1 MVDQTTSN
9 ADGASARIENEMPQ
23 DEPGSTRKIHPAAKR
38 NLMIIG
44 GVFGAAVILVVLLIM
59 LRSNK
64 AEEKTNDVNLDV
76 NRAVIDNP
84 NGDNLSP
91 AMRAAIAQKL
101 EEERKAAVESG
112 QKVYIPPETL
122 GSMQPVIDEQA
133 AREQQ
138 PVAVGAV
145 QSEPLSPDDVERL
158 ARRREGLERQVAQ
171 LLATVTPAIAPAR
184 ITFASLAA
192 AAPKTPAATGAPA
205 GQPGDTTQATG
216 DFLIDSLEIAAGE
229 IASPIDTY
237 KTSYASARI
246 VAGKLAGAFL
256 IGASKQQEDG
266 LALSYSLMRFGG
278 KTYKID
284 AIGLDEKTSTDA
296 MDVSVDRRY
305 LERWVIPVTVE
316 AAGGFFKAISNP
328 GSSILQTQNNVVV
341 ETPASTTEQARN
353 AGFAAGMGILQKEV
367 AREAAKPFRITALAN
382 TSIGILFRQP
392 VVRQ

>member
-1 MVDQTTSN
+1 MVDQTTSS
-9 ADGASARIENEMPQ
+9 ADGASGRIENEVPQ
-23 DEPGSTRKIHPAAKR
+23 DEPGSARKIHPAAKR
-38 NLMIIG
+38 NLIIIG
-44 GVFGAAVILVVLLIM
+44 GVFGAAVILVVLLTM

-64 AEEKTNDVNLDV
+64 DEKKTNDVNLNV
-76 NRAVIDNP
+76 SSAVVGNP
-84 NGDNLSP
+84 NGDDLSP

-101 EEERKAAVESG
+101 EEERQAAVASG

-122 GSMQPVIDEQA
+122 GTTQPVTEEKA
-133 AREQQ
+133 AEHQ
-138 PVAVGAV
+138 PAVAGAI
-145 QSEPLSPDDVERL
+145 QSEPLSPEDAERL
-158 ARRREGLERQVAQ
+158 ARRREGLERQVGQ
-171 LLATVTPAIAPAR
+171 LLASVPAGSAPAR

-192 AAPKTPAATGAPA
+192 ATPTTPAATGAAA
-205 GQPGDTTQATG
+205 GQPSVAAQATG
-216 DFLIDSLEIAAGE
+216 DFLIDSLEIVAGE

-256 IGASKQQEDG
+256 VGASKQQEDG

-341 ETPASTTEQARN
+341 ETPASTTAQARN

-382 TSIGILFRQP
+382 TPIGILFRQP
-392 VVRQ
+392 VVLQ

>member
-1 MVDQTTSN
+1 MVDQTTSS
-9 ADGASARIENEMPQ
+9 ADGASGRIENEVPQ
-23 DEPGSTRKIHPAAKR
+23 DEPGSARKIHPAAKR
-38 NLMIIG
+38 NLIIIG
-44 GVFGAAVILVVLLIM
+44 GVFGAAVILVVLLTM

-64 AEEKTNDVNLDV
+64 DEKKTNDVNLNV
-76 NRAVIDNP
+76 NSAVVSNP
-84 NGDNLSP
+84 NGDDLSP

-101 EEERKAAVESG
+101 EEERQAAVASG

-122 GSMQPVIDEQA
+122 GKTQPVIEEKA
-133 AREQQ
+133 AEHQ
-138 PVAVGAV
+138 PAVAGAI
-145 QSEPLSPDDVERL
+145 QSEPLSPEDAERL
-158 ARRREGLERQVAQ
+158 ARRREGLERQVGQ
-171 LLATVTPAIAPAR
+171 LLASVPAGSTPAR

-192 AAPKTPAATGAPA
+192 ATPTTPAATGSAA
-205 GQPGDTTQATG
+205 GQPSVAAQATG
-216 DFLIDSLEIAAGE
+216 DFLIDSLEIVAGE

-341 ETPASTTEQARN
+341 ETPASTTAQARS

-367 AREAAKPFRITALAN
+367 AREAAKPFQITAPAN

-392 VVRQ
+392 VALQ